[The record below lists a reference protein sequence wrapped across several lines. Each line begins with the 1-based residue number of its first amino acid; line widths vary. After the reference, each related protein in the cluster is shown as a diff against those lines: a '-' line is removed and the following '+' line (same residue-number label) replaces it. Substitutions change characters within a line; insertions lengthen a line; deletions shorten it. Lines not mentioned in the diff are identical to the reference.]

1 MAITPRTILTSAA
14 PATVAVVSLYFF
26 TVLGTTAF
34 TALHDSD
41 SADDVDV
48 DEPTAQSVLERTTV
62 CDHVAIRFQ
71 GDPST
76 WSEFAWSR
84 FVDCLDDHDRSEEV
98 IDFARAG
105 LQQYPRSEYLYN
117 LKGYHQ
123 SVLGDHAG
131 AIDTLER
138 GMDSV
143 THHRNGVM
151 ANNLAWA
158 GMWEPRKIETEK
170 ARELYVQ
177 ALALSPDS
185 CEIVHTGLF
194 VEFAMTN
201 QADDGLARY
210 ESLTRFN
217 ELRNRYNQC
226 LDRLA
231 DADRKTV
238 VEILGAAVLFSD
250 VDGLDDGEVHPL
262 MRSTTSKFFADHDD
276 TSVDAL
282 CEEAMPLA
290 DYHHDCVDAVETS
303 LRAQRELNR
312 EHEIRDAR
320 VDEIRGEF
328 IEHHGDDHPA
338 LHDNDSSEGS
348 PTSDCGGGAVIIR

>member
-34 TALHDSD
+34 TALNDHDSTD
-41 SADDVDV
+41 EFDF
-48 DEPTAQSVLERTTV
+48 DEPTAQSVLERTSV
-62 CDHVAIRFQ
+62 CDDVAIRYN

-76 WSEFAWSR
+76 WPEIAWSR
-84 FVDCLDDHDRSEEV
+84 FVECLDEHDRSEAV
-98 IDFARAG
+98 VDFAGAG
-105 LQQYPRSEYLYN
+105 LQHHPRSEYLYN

-138 GMDSV
+138 GMEAV
-143 THHRNGVM
+143 THHRNGIM

-158 GMWEPRKIETEK
+158 GMWEPRKLETER
-170 ARELYVQ
+170 ARELYVR
-177 ALALSPDS
+177 ALALTPDQ

-194 VEFAMTN
+194 VEFTMTN

-217 ELRNRYNQC
+217 ELRNRYNRC

-231 DADRKTV
+231 DGDRKTV

-250 VDGLDDGEVHPL
+250 VDALDDGDVHPL
-262 MRSTTSKFFADHDD
+262 MRSATSKFFAEYDD
-276 TSVDAL
+276 TSVDSL

-303 LRAQRELNR
+303 LRAQQELNR

-320 VDEIRGEF
+320 VDEVRGEF
-328 IEHHGDDHPA
+328 IEHHGNDHPA
-338 LHDNDSSEGS
+338 LHDGSSDST
-348 PTSDCGGGAVIIR
+348 PTSDCGGGVRLIR